1 MVEGSAHGS
10 TFQPGAPGP
19 GPDDLYRR
27 LEERAI
33 AENNDLNRRV
43 TQCRLCHR
51 GEYLPAVG
59 SGHPLADIFLLK
71 YQPRYL
77 EVSEGVSFFGRAGAA
92 VLRSIVRLNL
102 DPLLLYGTN
111 AVKCANVDLDE
122 GEANC
127 PPFLLEELQ
136 ITRPKMVVVMGERAL
151 RVLNRNLTAGMLE
164 LAFAPGEIQE
174 FTPFCRALVTP
185 DVDESLD
192 DKAAKIAF
200 WHAFR
205 ALGDWYRD
213 EPPY

>member
-1 MVEGSAHGS
+1 MA
-10 TFQPGAPGP
+10 
-19 GPDDLYRR
+19 R
-27 LEERAI
+27 
-33 AENNDLNRRV
+33 
-43 TQCRLCHR
+43 CRLCHR
-51 GEYLPAVG
+51 GDFLPTVG

-92 VLRSIVRLNL
+92 VLRSIDRLDL

-111 AVKCANVDLDE
+111 AEVRRRGCRRV
-122 GEANC
+122 EANC
-127 PPFLLEELQ
+127 PPYWLEEFQ
-136 ITRPKMVVVMGERAL
+136 ITRPKMLVVMGEARAP
-151 RVLNRNLTAGMLE
+151 RAQRQPHRGHAGTG
-164 LAFAPGEIQE
+164 LATGRKSQE

-192 DKAAKIAF
+192 EKAAKVAF
-200 WHAFR
+200 WQAFR